1 VVLCLCQT
9 KLSLWLIG
17 GTMLWRRYKGRW
29 RLTGQQYWFTLV
41 GTFGK
46 RGIGEFFYNL
56 TAMPRRVF
64 ASDPRGAQHEKSSV
78 WGSPGSLFCLMLN
91 VVSIF
96 ESRVF
101 LLRL

>member
-1 VVLCLCQT
+1 MKINRATILIYTCWN
-9 KLSLWLIG
+9 LWKERN
-17 GTMLWRRYKGRW
+17 RR
-29 RLTGQQYWFTLV
+29 
-41 GTFGK
+41 
-46 RGIGEFFYNL
+46 IFYNL